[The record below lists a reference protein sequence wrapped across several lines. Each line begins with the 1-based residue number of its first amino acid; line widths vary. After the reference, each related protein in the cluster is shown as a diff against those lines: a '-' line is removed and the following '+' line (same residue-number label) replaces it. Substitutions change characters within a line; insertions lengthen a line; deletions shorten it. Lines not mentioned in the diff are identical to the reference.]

1 VAAVPRWHNLL
12 YWRLRYLRL
21 LFIEGQM
28 ATAAKVIGCAE
39 LNQKATVAPYNL
51 PGIYRGKSSSHQKV
65 GVARASKTQEPNA
78 WFQSHA

>member
-12 YWRLRYLRL
+12 YWRFRYLRL

-28 ATAAKVIGCAE
+28 AAAAKVIRCAK

-51 PGIYRGKSSSHQKV
+51 PGIYRGKSSSHQRWELPELANP
-65 GVARASKTQEPNA
+65 GTNA